1 MIMMQT
7 NDVEREDPINDD
19 ICYLLILSFALQV
32 HDVKKMF
39 VVSFSKSAIGNS
51 ESSSFGC

>member
-1 MIMMQT
+1 MMQT

-32 HDVKKMF
+32 HDVKKMS